1 MEIHIKKIEQ
11 NIIINQKEFKE
22 ILDKIK
28 QIENVKLIN
37 SEFDDLL
44 YNSNSSI
51 DFWNN
56 DIDDEVWNNA

>member
-37 SEFDDLL
+37 YEFDDLL